1 MEPRVI
7 DAIFYLTSGDETQ
20 YGRNFQTNRTS
31 ETVRDTFL
39 RETNDGRHL
48 DATTMARAVSDII
61 ELRPNVGR
69 NDIIEIANGWQEE
82 RMAFILVVLTEDYAG
97 AACKQILTGFT
108 DKADLSTGGKMDPDM
123 VLYINNT
130 FTVRENEI
138 DTGRGRRRDSR
149 MESSEYIIR
158 GRRATERNILG
169 VQNHDTLI
177 RPQDIFFQKSEAQTI
192 GRFGGADTYNDART
206 NLTGDFKT
214 ARRIHNNPANY
225 LSDIIRTGVTAETVS
240 RNERGTRHADDNNM
254 DEEME
259 RLDDLN
265 PDERAAAMLRGTELH
280 RNELFRNF
288 LSRTEYERNAEISFR
303 EFLDCVVWP
312 DNVEADMIG
321 FGSAR
326 KESRTHVGEGEGNK
340 WNGGN
345 PTTLAAEMIAKTLPA
360 LVMNNFISSALIEMT
375 NETIDGQIHCRVLGA
390 RPLIRDMNIERYEIA
405 LEQRLETDLGLIL
418 SRNNQLSFNMSVNIK
433 VTTHLEIKISV
444 NGSKMEPFRSP
455 VYCDGLLS
463 PMKADSS
470 DILTNIVNDMDD
482 LITAAV
488 DGTSRGTRAA
498 REDGGFA
505 DRFLSDF

>member
-1 MEPRVI
+1 MEPRVT
-7 DAIFYLTSGDETQ
+7 DAIFYLASGDETQ
-20 YGRNFQTNRTS
+20 YGRNFQTSRTS
-31 ETVRDTFL
+31 DNVRDSFL

-61 ELRPNVGR
+61 ELRPDVGR
-69 NDIIEIANGWQEE
+69 NDIIEIPNGWGSE

-97 AACKQILTGFT
+97 TECRQILTGFT
-108 DKADLSTGGKMDPDM
+108 DKADLSFNGRMDPDM

-130 FTVRENEI
+130 FTIRDSEVE
-138 DTGRGRRRDSR
+138 TGRGRRRNSR

-192 GRFGGADTYNDART
+192 GRFGGADSYNDART
-206 NLTGDFKT
+206 SLTGDFKT
-214 ARRIHNNPANY
+214 AKRIHNNPANY
-225 LSDIIRTGVTAETVS
+225 LSDIVRTGVTAETVS
-240 RNERGTRHADDNNM
+240 LNERGTRHSDDDDM
-254 DEEME
+254 DEAME

-288 LSRTEYERNAEISFR
+288 LSRTEYERNAEITFR

-326 KESRTHVGEGEGNK
+326 KGLGANTHVAEGEGNK

-375 NETIDGQIHCRVLGA
+375 NETLDGQIHCRVIGA

-418 SRNNQLSFNMSVNIK
+418 SRNNQLSFNMSANIK

-463 PMKADSS
+463 PMKADS
-470 DILTNIVNDMDD
+470 DEVLRNIVNDMDD
-482 LITAAV
+482 LITAAI
-488 DGTSRGTRAA
+488 DGTSRAHSR
-498 REDGGFA
+498 DGNDFA
-505 DRFLSDF
+505 KRFLD